1 VARRAAKVDANHA
14 DVVTALRDLGYSVT
28 STAPVGNGF
37 PDVAVGFRDDRG
49 EPMTVLLEIKAS
61 PKHKLNRLEQEWFSA
76 WTGAAYVV
84 TSPKDAVQLIFDL
97 RLTPRG

>member
-1 VARRAAKVDANHA
+1 MARRAARIDVNHN

-37 PDVAVGFRDDRG
+37 PDVAVGFRDDQG
-49 EPMTVLLEIKAS
+49 EPRTVLLEIKAS
-61 PKHKLNRLEQEWFSA
+61 PRHKLTRDEQEWFSS
-76 WTGAAYVV
+76 WVGAAHVV

-97 RLTPRG
+97 RLTRT

>member
-14 DVVTALRDLGYSVT
+14 DVVTALRDLGYSVS

-37 PDVAVGFRDDRG
+37 PDVAVGFRDDQG
-49 EPMTVLLEIKAS
+49 EPRTVLLEIKAS
-61 PKHKLNRLEQEWFSA
+61 PRHKLTRDEQEWFSA

-84 TSPKDAVQLIFDL
+84 TSPKDAVELVFDL